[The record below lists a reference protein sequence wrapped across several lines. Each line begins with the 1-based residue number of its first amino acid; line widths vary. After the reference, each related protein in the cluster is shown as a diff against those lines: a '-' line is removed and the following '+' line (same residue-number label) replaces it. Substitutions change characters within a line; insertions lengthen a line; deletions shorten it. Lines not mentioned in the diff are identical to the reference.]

1 MDFLLTKGVEFLGA
15 VLIFAV
21 RIALASNQPATAAA
35 ARTAAGGWGG
45 DQQLQQPL
53 RALAFLYIS
62 RVPRI
67 PNVNCLKLA

>member
-21 RIALASNQPATAAA
+21 RIALASNQPATGAA
-35 ARTAAGGWGG
+35 ARISSRGLRGG

-67 PNVNCLKLA
+67 PNVNCL